1 MAITRAQQVRQML
14 REGSM
19 KPVKQAG
26 VINYMPSEM
35 VTVPKIAKSSPN
47 TPTAKLAYIT
57 PEEQDILIDLNL
69 YGSLDGKPNRGP
81 GGIPSLEGDFGGGF
95 GSYEGGAD
103 FGGASDD
110 KGNRG
115 DFSDFTDTGTG
126 NYVANDSNVS
136 IQEQREREREQ
147 REKEQREKEQ
157 KEKEQRDQAI
167 KNAQAKKVM
176 DRRKRMGAKYVTDMF
191 DLPADYDEEKD
202 DTAAM
207 LDLFVNDPYR
217 EDRTK
222 RTLPT
227 PLGMGLSL
235 LEKPLQAGAKKTR
248 QFFSGPTTDIF
259 GRKQKGVLAAGKF
272 NYKGEPLT
280 EERFAKMSLTEKNQ
294 AYKDYMGQRLD
305 NQIDAYGNPLNQG
318 DDGPDNT
325 ILFPQNTTPGDGD
338 DSEDDDDTNTGGLN
352 IRFRKDG
359 GRINA
364 MDGGMMS
371 PEGGIMDLETGRQMY
386 FLGKLVKKATRAV
399 KKITKSP
406 LGKAALVAGLGIYGG
421 GGFGVLKNKGLSALA
436 SNFFSKSNPLLFDAA
451 GKLSM
456 GKLALASAA
465 SPFLFGQE
473 EEDEEEEFYRGPSLD
488 IARIRN
494 NPYDFRARRF
504 AVEGGIMR
512 TGLKDG
518 ISLESILEGKIPPVK
533 MPDPLERILKNMTAE
548 ERANFE
554 LMMKI
559 NASRMPKYKPDPNA
573 IPPVPMPTYG
583 PDGKRS
589 FAEGGDVEPVAKK
602 TMPLL
607 DMGGK
612 EMDLRDDG
620 GFVPLGRME
629 RADDVPARLS
639 KNEFVFTAD
648 AVRNAGEGDVDK
660 GAEVMYNMMK
670 NLESGGEVSEE
681 SQGLS
686 GAREMFQTSKRLE
699 EVL

>member
-157 KEKEQRDQAI
+157 REKEQRDQAI

-227 PLGMGLSL
+227 ALGIGLNV

-248 QFFSGPTTDIF
+248 EFFSGPTTDIF

-325 ILFPQNTTPGDGD
+325 ILFPQNTTSSDGD
-338 DSEDDDDTNTGGLN
+338 DSEDDDDTNTGGLAL
-352 IRFRKDG
+352 RFRKDG

-399 KKITKSP
+399 KKVVKSP
-406 LGKAALVAGLGIYGG
+406 LGKAAILGGLAYFGG
-421 GGFGVLKNKGLSALA
+421 GGGLPKFLSKKGLS
-436 SNFFSKSNPLLFDAA
+436 NFFFAGKDMALKNLTSKGAMAGIGALSALPLLFQ
-451 GKLSM
+451 G
-456 GKLALASAA
+456 
-465 SPFLFGQE
+465 
-473 EEDEEEEFYRGPSLD
+473 DEEEEDQTIDRGPGLD
-488 IARIRN
+488 IAGIRN
-494 NPYDFRARRF
+494 NPYNFLGRAF
-504 AVEGGIMR
+504 VADGGIMR
-512 TGLKDG
+512 AGYQ
-518 ISLESILEGKIPPVK
+518 EGSK
-533 MPDPLERILKNMTAE
+533 
-548 ERANFE
+548 
-554 LMMKI
+554 
-559 NASRMPKYKPDPNA
+559 
-573 IPPVPMPTYG
+573 
-583 PDGKRS
+583 
-589 FAEGGDVEPVAKK
+589 EPVAKK

-607 DMGGK
+607 DMDGK

-681 SQGLS
+681 SQGLQ